1 MSKSLR
7 DLLVDWFKSLEAEL
21 HQHLKRGCGKYP
33 DWTSTLTG
41 SLNSLCLNEETYAL
55 HILFQQ
61 NKTSLQTPLDTSNVL
76 TEPNEQ
82 ASYFAQSQPLYY
94 DPVSL
99 QAGPMSELDP
109 RYRSS
114 HYAHFQ

>member
-7 DLLVDWFKSLEAEL
+7 DLLVDWFKSLVAEL

-41 SLNSLCLNEETYAL
+41 SLNSLCRNEETYTL
-55 HILFQQ
+55 HVWLQQ
-61 NKTSLQTPLDTSNVL
+61 NKTSPQTPPDTSNVP

-82 ASYFAQSQPLYY
+82 APYFVQSQPVYY
-94 DPVSL
+94 DPVSM
-99 QAGPMSELDP
+99 QAGPMSALDP
-109 RYRSS
+109 RYKSRYYS
-114 HYAHFQ
+114 HFQ